1 MAGILSFVSIK
12 SLLILFAWLGVLAPI
27 PTHEGLLGG
36 VARAQA
42 PFYQGKTIRLIVGF
56 TPGGLYDGYARIF
69 SRFMPKHIPG
79 NPEIIVQNMPG
90 AGSLV
95 ASNYVFGVA
104 KPDGLTLGMVGR
116 GVYLDQLLGKKE
128 VNYDVRK
135 FVWIGSV
142 DQTELL
148 LYIRAD
154 APWKS
159 IEDIA
164 TSAER
169 PKCGASGTADNT
181 TIVANVLEEALGIKL
196 NVVRGY
202 PGGSEIDLAIS
213 KGELHC
219 RGTGFT
225 THFSREP
232 NLTWHRE
239 GFDRHLI
246 QMGVKRDP
254 RLPDTPTLYELME
267 KKKTP
272 EINRAVARVLLLAG
286 TLGRPMLAT
295 PGIPADRVQV
305 LRDAY
310 LKALKEPE
318 VLAEAKQRRLDLD
331 ALTGAELEASMR
343 DAVNQPPAVVERV
356 KKLTEENP

>member
-1 MAGILSFVSIK
+1 MTQMVRAVQKNIKEVVVASIPSFVSIR
-12 SLLILFAWLGVLAPI
+12 SLLILFAVALATLAPLA
-27 PTHEGLLGG
+27 PEGVVGS

-69 SRFMPKHIPG
+69 SKFMPKHIPG
-79 NPEIIVQNMPG
+79 NPDILVQNMPG

-95 ASNYVFGVA
+95 ASNYIYGVA

-154 APWKS
+154 APWES

-169 PKCGASGTADNT
+169 PKCGASGTADNA

-202 PGGSEIDLAIS
+202 PGGSEIDLAIA

-225 THFSREP
+225 THF
-232 NLTWHRE
+232 
-239 GFDRHLI
+239 
-246 QMGVKRDP
+246 
-254 RLPDTPTLYELME
+254 
-267 KKKTP
+267 
-272 EINRAVARVLLLAG
+272 
-286 TLGRPMLAT
+286 
-295 PGIPADRVQV
+295 PASQI
-305 LRDAY
+305 
-310 LKALKEPE
+310 
-318 VLAEAKQRRLDLD
+318 
-331 ALTGAELEASMR
+331 
-343 DAVNQPPAVVERV
+343 
-356 KKLTEENP
+356 

>member
-1 MAGILSFVSIK
+1 MAVKTFIGGRK
-12 SLLILFAWLGVLAPI
+12 CLLIVLAGWLSAFCAAPL
-27 PTHEGLLGG
+27 H
-36 VARAQA
+36 AQE
-42 PFYQGKTIRLIVGF
+42 PFFKGKTIRLLVGF

-69 SRFMPKHIPG
+69 ARFMPKHIPG

-90 AGSLV
+90 AGSLI

-104 KPDGLTLGMVGR
+104 KPDGLTLGMVSR

-142 DQTELL
+142 DQTELML
-148 LYIRAD
+148 FVRAD
-154 APWKS
+154 SPWKS

-164 TSAER
+164 TAAEP
-169 PKCGASGTADNT
+169 PKCGATGTTDNT
-181 TIVANVLEEALGIKL
+181 TIVANVLEETLGVKL
-196 NVVRGY
+196 KVVRGY
-202 PGGSEIDLAIS
+202 PGASEIDVAIA

-219 RGTGFT
+219 RGTGLT

-232 NLTWHRE
+232 NLTWHKE

-246 QMGVKRDP
+246 QMGIKRDP
-254 RLPDTPTLYELME
+254 RLPDTPTLHELMD

-295 PGIPADRVQV
+295 PGIPADRVKI
-305 LRDAY
+305 LREAY

-331 ALTGAELEASMR
+331 ALSGEELETSMR
-343 DAVNQPPAVVERV
+343 EVINQPRDVVERV

>member
-1 MAGILSFVSIK
+1 MLVKIRVC
-12 SLLILFAWLGVLAPI
+12 LLILLAGWLIVFCAMPL
-27 PTHEGLLGG
+27 H
-36 VARAQA
+36 AQE
-42 PFYQGKTIRLIVGF
+42 PFFKGKTIRLIVGF

-95 ASNYVFGVA
+95 ASNYVYGVA
-104 KPDGLTLGMVGR
+104 KPDGLTLGMVSS

-142 DQTELL
+142 DQRDLL
-148 LYIRAD
+148 LIMRAD

-159 IEDIA
+159 VEDIA
-164 TSAER
+164 TATEP
-169 PKCGASGTADNT
+169 PKCGATGTADNT
-181 TIVANVLEEALGIKL
+181 TIVANVLAETLGLKIT
-196 NVVRGY
+196 VVRGY
-202 PGGSEIDLAIS
+202 PGASEIDVAIE
-213 KGELHC
+213 KGELQC
-219 RGTGFT
+219 RGTGLT

-232 NLTWHRE
+232 NLTWHKQ
-239 GFDRHLI
+239 GFDRHII
-246 QMGVKRDP
+246 QTGVKRDP
-254 RLPDTPTLYELME
+254 RLPDTPTLHEYMD

-272 EINRAVARVLLLAG
+272 EISRNVAKVMMAAG
-286 TLGRPMLAT
+286 SLGRPMLAT
-295 PGIPADRVQV
+295 PGIPADRVKIF
-305 LRDAY
+305 REAY

-331 ALTGAELEASMR
+331 ALGGEELETLMR
-343 DAVNQPPAVVERV
+343 GVINQPREVVERV
-356 KKLTEENP
+356 KKLTQENP

>member
-1 MAGILSFVSIK
+1 VIKK
-12 SLLILFAWLGVLAPI
+12 SLLGLLAAGLAMFAPI
-27 PTHEGLLGG
+27 GPEGVVGS
-36 VARAQA
+36 VARAQT
-42 PFYQGKTIRLIVGF
+42 PFYQGKTIRLLVGF
-56 TPGGLYDGYARIF
+56 TAGGLYDGYARIF
-69 SRFMPKHIPG
+69 SKFMPRHIPG
-79 NPEIIVQNMPG
+79 NPDIVVQNMPG

-95 ASNYVFGVA
+95 ASNYIYSVA

-116 GVYLDQLLGKKE
+116 GVYLDQLLGKNE
-128 VNYDVRK
+128 VTYDVRK

-164 TSAER
+164 ASAER
-169 PKCGASGTADNT
+169 PKCGASGTSDNT

-202 PGGSEIDLAIS
+202 PGGSEIDLAVS

-232 NLTWHRE
+232 NLTWHKE

-246 QMGVKRDP
+246 QMGAKRDP

-295 PGIPADRVQV
+295 PGIPPDRVKV
-305 LRDAY
+305 LREAY

-318 VLAEAKQRRLDLD
+318 VIAEAKQRRLDLD
-331 ALTGAELEASMR
+331 ALSGAELEGFMR
-343 DAVNQPPAVVERV
+343 DAVNQPREVVERV
-356 KKLTEENP
+356 RKLTEENP